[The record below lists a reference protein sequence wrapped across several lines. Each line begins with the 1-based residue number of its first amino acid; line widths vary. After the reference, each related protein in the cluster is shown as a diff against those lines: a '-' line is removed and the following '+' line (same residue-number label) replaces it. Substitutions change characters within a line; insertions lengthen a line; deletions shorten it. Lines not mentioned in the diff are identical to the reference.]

1 MNNPFWLVFIG
12 GGLGSVARYGV
23 GRYLQPLYPASF
35 PAGTLI
41 VNVVASLVLGLLMG
55 WLAVR
60 YAERDSYR
68 LLIGVGFCGGLST
81 FSTFSADTLLLLQQG
96 RLGTAL
102 GNILI
107 NVSFCLTASWV
118 GFYLGLNRLKDLL

>member
-1 MNNPFWLVFIG
+1 MNNPFWLVFLG

-23 GRYLQPLYPASF
+23 GRYIQPLFRLTF
-35 PAGTLI
+35 PTGTLI
-41 VNVVASLVLGLLMG
+41 VNLTASLILGLLMG
-55 WLAVR
+55 WLTAR
-60 YAERDSYR
+60 YAERETYR

-81 FSTFSADTLLLLQQG
+81 FSTFSADTLALLQQG

-107 NVSFCLTASWV
+107 NVSLCLTASWV
-118 GFYLGLNRLKDLL
+118 GLYLGLNRLKDLL